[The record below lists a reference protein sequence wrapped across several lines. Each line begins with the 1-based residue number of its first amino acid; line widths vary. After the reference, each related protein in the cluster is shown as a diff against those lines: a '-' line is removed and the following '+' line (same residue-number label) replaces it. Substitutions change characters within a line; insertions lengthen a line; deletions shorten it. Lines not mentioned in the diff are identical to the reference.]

1 MHIPD
6 GYLSPATCGVMYGAA
21 APFWYVATRRVRQV
35 LTGRTVPV
43 LALFAAFIF
52 VLMMFNVPLPGGTT
66 GHAVGGTL
74 LAIVLGPWAAVIGI
88 SVVLGIQALFFADG
102 GLMTF
107 GANCF
112 NMAIVLP
119 LVGYFIYRV
128 ISSNSE
134 ATSTRRLVAAVLAS
148 YIALVVAAVLTGVEL
163 GIQPTLF
170 HNAAGVPLYAPY
182 ALNKAL
188 PAMLG
193 GHLLMAG
200 PVEATVTGLVFAYLQ
215 RTHSSLIKAD
225 VPGKKEGT
233 IWLLWGALGLV
244 ALATPVGL
252 LASGTAWGEWGVGEL
267 KDLGLGFIP
276 GGMQRF
282 ASWWPAPL
290 PDYGFSRMGAVIGYI
305 LSAFVG
311 IALVA
316 LLLWLLGRRLTRK
329 GKDSPG
335 EQPPSEGG
343 SPGVKSKDFLSRNI
357 SNITHLLE
365 SVMSAEDLCRVPGLL
380 QGLDAR
386 VKVVTFVLF
395 IVVVGLARSLPIL
408 AAVFVLG
415 LAFAL
420 LSRVPLGVFLKRILL
435 FIPIFTAVIAI
446 PALFITPGAP
456 LVTAGSK
463 AIITE
468 QGARTAGLLVLR
480 VTDSLSFGVLLIL
493 TTRWANILAAL
504 RWFRVPSLFVATLG
518 MTYRYIFL
526 LLHTANSMFLARR
539 SRTLGSLSG
548 GENRRWLGQALA
560 TTMAKSHHL
569 SEEVY
574 LAMLSRGYRD
584 EVLVLNDLSLRRRD
598 FFWVAFAL
606 ATASVLLWS
615 NRL

>member
-21 APFWYVATRRVRQV
+21 VPFWYVATRRVRQA

-43 LALFAAFIF
+43 LALFAAFSF
-52 VLMMFNVPLPGGTT
+52 VLMMFNIPLPGGTT
-66 GHAVGGTL
+66 AHAVGGTL
-74 LAIVLGPWAAVIGI
+74 LAIALGPWVAVIGI
-88 SVVLGIQALFFADG
+88 SVVLGVQALFFGDG

-119 LVGYFIYRV
+119 LVGYFVYKV
-128 ISSNSE
+128 ISSSSE
-134 ATSTRRLVAAVLAS
+134 ATSTRRLAAAVIAG
-148 YIALVVAAVLTGVEL
+148 YISIVVAAFFAGVEL

-170 HNAAGVPLYAPY
+170 HTAAGVPLYAPY
-182 ALNKAL
+182 GLSKAL
-188 PAMLG
+188 AAMVG
-193 GHLLMAG
+193 GHLLVAG
-200 PVEATVTGLVFAYLQ
+200 PVEALATGLVFAYLQ
-215 RTHSSLIKAD
+215 RTHSSLIKAH
-225 VPGKKEGT
+225 VPGKKEGK

-244 ALATPVGL
+244 ALATPIGL
-252 LASGTAWGEWGVGEL
+252 LASGTAWGEWGVNEL
-267 KDLGLGFIP
+267 KNLGLGSIP
-276 GGMQRF
+276 SGMQRF
-282 ASWWPAPL
+282 AGWWPAPL
-290 PDYGFSRMGAVIGYI
+290 PDYGFARMGAVIGYI

-316 LLLWLLGRRLTRK
+316 FLLWLLGRRLTRK
-329 GKDSPG
+329 GKDLAR
-335 EQPPSEGG
+335 EQPPSEGN
-343 SPGVKSKDFLSRNI
+343 SRGVKSEDFLSRNI
-357 SNITHLLE
+357 SNITHVLE
-365 SVMSAEDLCRVPGLL
+365 SVISAEDLCSAPGLL

-386 VKVVTFVLF
+386 VKVAAFVLF

-408 AAVFVLG
+408 AAMFVLV

-420 LSRVPLGVFLKRILL
+420 LSKVPLGVFLKRILL

-446 PALFITPGAP
+446 PALFITRGDP
-456 LVTAGSK
+456 LVTIADK
-463 AIITE
+463 VIITE
-468 QGARTAGLLVLR
+468 QGARIAGLLVLR

-493 TTRWANILAAL
+493 TTRWTNILAAL
-504 RWFRVPSLFVATLG
+504 RWFRVPSLFVAVLG

-584 EVLVLNDLSLRRRD
+584 EELVPNDLSLRRRD
-598 FFWVAFAL
+598 FLWVAFAL
-606 ATASVLLWS
+606 AVASVLLWG